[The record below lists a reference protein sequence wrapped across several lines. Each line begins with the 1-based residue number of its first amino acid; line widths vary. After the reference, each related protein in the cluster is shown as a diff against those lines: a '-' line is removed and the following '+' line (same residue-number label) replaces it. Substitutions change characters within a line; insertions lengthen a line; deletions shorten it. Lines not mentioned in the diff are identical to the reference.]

1 MTNSEK
7 IKAFRKI
14 SGKVAGFKT
23 NTGYLFTDG
32 KISLEVFRA
41 SNVVTVF
48 GGNSIL
54 YG

>member
-7 IKAFRKI
+7 VREFRKI
-14 SGKVAGFKT
+14 VGKFAGFKT

-32 KISLEVFRA
+32 KISLEVFRV

-48 GGNSIL
+48 SGNAIL
-54 YG
+54 FG